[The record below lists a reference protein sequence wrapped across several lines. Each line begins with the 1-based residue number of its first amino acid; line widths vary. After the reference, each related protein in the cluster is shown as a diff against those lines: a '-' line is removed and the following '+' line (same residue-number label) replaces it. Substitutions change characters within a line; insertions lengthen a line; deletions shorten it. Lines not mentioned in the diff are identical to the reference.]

1 MGAVCAQ
8 REPAPSQPRG
18 ARLPGQAAALRP
30 PGEAHRHGGHGA
42 RILLPRHPGGD
53 TEQNYSSPPYA
64 WWRMIII
71 SDRQTRL

>member
-30 PGEAHRHGGHGA
+30 PGAAHRHGGHGA
-42 RILLPRHPGGD
+42 RILLPRHPGGGHRAKLKF
-53 TEQNYSSPPYA
+53 TTTLLWTLGSGP
-64 WWRMIII
+64 
-71 SDRQTRL
+71 

>member
-30 PGEAHRHGGHGA
+30 PGAAHRHGGHGA
-42 RILLPRHPGGD
+42 RILLPRHPGGGHP
-53 TEQNYSSPPYA
+53 S
-64 WWRMIII
+64 
-71 SDRQTRL
+71 QTIALHHTLGGG